1 VYAPGAYTGYG
12 AKPVAAIREYMD
24 QKKWSQAEA
33 QVPMVAQVLANVAAG
48 LDRVSLTL
56 ERQLPPTTS
65 TVK

>member
-1 VYAPGAYTGYG
+1 
-12 AKPVAAIREYMD
+12 MD

-56 ERQLPPTTS
+56 ERQLPRRAS
-65 TVK
+65 TVQ